1 MIRTLAITKDLK
13 MIKDAALSKLHN
25 KDIEWYWVDFEN
37 PTDEEIKI
45 LEDLFHFHPLAIEDC
60 LHFLQRPKLEY
71 YDTYNFFVTH
81 CLDKEDLDVEEI
93 NIFVG
98 ENFVVSFHQEASE
111 NINAAFDE
119 FIGNE
124 KFYSEGPVKV
134 THMIMDK
141 IVDEYF
147 PAVYNIEDR
156 INEIDDDTKNYS
168 IKYLLSRVFDIRG
181 DLLKIRR
188 TVNSMRD
195 LLYRVLNS
203 SHLESFKD
211 KHVYFRDIYDHLLKL
226 SDMIESNLEVT
237 ADLRDSYLAINANKM
252 NSIMMVL
259 TVITTIFIPLTFIAG
274 IYGMN
279 FVNMPELQWRYGY
292 FITLGVMGVIAVS
305 MIYWFKNKGWF
316 DI

>member
-1 MIRTLAITKDLK
+1 MISIVAITQDYKI
-13 MIKDAALSKLHN
+13 IKDPPLSKLKG
-25 KDIEWYWVDFEN
+25 KDIKWYWADFSDPN
-37 PTDEEIKI
+37 DEEISL
-45 LEDLFHFHPLAIEDC
+45 LEDFFHFHPLAIEDC

-81 CLDKEDLDVEEI
+81 SLDKESLDVEEI

-98 ENFVVSFHQEASE
+98 EDFLVSFHNKPSTD
-111 NINAAFDE
+111 IDAAWQE
-119 FIGNE
+119 FINNE
-124 KFYSEGPVKV
+124 KCYGEGPVKV

-141 IVDEYF
+141 IVDGYF
-147 PAVYNIEDR
+147 PTVYNIEDR
-156 INEIDDDTKNYS
+156 ISEIDDDTKNYS
-168 IKYLLSRVFDIRG
+168 VKYLLSRVFDIRG
-181 DLLKIRR
+181 DMLKLRR

-226 SDMIESNLEVT
+226 SEMIESNLEVT
-237 ADLRDSYLAINANKM
+237 ADLRDSYLAINANRM

-279 FVNMPELQWRYGY
+279 FVNMPELEWRYGY
-292 FITLGVMGVIAVS
+292 FITLGVMGIIAVS